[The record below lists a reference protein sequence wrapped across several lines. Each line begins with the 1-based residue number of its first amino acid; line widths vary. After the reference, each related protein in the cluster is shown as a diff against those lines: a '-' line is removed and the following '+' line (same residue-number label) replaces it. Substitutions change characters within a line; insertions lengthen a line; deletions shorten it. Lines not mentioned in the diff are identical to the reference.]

1 MKNIMNSKLP
11 KISIVIPT
19 LNESRDIEDC
29 LKSIFRQNY
38 PLSKL
43 EVFVVDGGSGDNTLK
58 IAKKYPVKILF
69 NKEKDAQIGK
79 MLGLKR
85 STGKLFTYFDA
96 DIRLRGNNWFKKMI
110 KPIHEDEKIV
120 ASVSCYYSRA
130 GDSWLTRFITYDIK
144 QRDPVYEFFSPHI
157 LNTIQEKRNGY
168 YLCKYTSEM
177 IPPTGRCL
185 YRTKILK
192 NSFIYKRK
200 KFMELDNLAILVS
213 EGYYFFGFVPEA
225 GFYHNFVLGLG
236 ELLRKRYRNIK
247 HNFLFQEEGR
257 YYKWFD
263 LHTPKDIAK
272 ILLWL
277 IYVHL
282 FFPSLARGIYK
293 SFKHHD
299 LVCLVE
305 PFINIFETYVII
317 YGFAY
322 VYISTYYLRLSRYFN
337 SK

>member
-1 MKNIMNSKLP
+1 MDRKLP

-19 LNESRDIEDC
+19 LNEGVDIEEC
-29 LKSIFRQNY
+29 LKSIFRQKY

-43 EVFVVDGGSGDNTLK
+43 EVFVVDGGSNDNTLD
-58 IAKKYPVKILF
+58 IAKRYPVRIIF
-69 NKEKDAQIGK
+69 NKDKDAQIGK
-79 MLGLKR
+79 MLALKK
-85 STGKLFTYFDA
+85 STGELFTYFDA

-110 KPIHEDEKIV
+110 KPILEDEKIV
-120 ASVSCYYSRA
+120 ASVSCYYSRK

-144 QRDPVYEFFSPHI
+144 QRDPVYEFFSPSI

-168 YLCKYTSEM
+168 FLCKYTENN
-177 IPPTGRCL
+177 IPPSGRCL
-185 YRTKILK
+185 FRTKILK
-192 NSFIYKRK
+192 SSFIFKRK
-200 KFMELDNLAILVS
+200 KFMELDNLTILVS
-213 EGYYFFGFVPEA
+213 EGHQFFGFVPKA

-263 LHTPKDIAK
+263 LHKIKDVLK

-282 FFPSLARGIYK
+282 FFPSLIRGIYK
-293 SFKHHD
+293 SIKFRD
-299 LVCLVE
+299 VVCLIE
-305 PFINIFETYVII
+305 PFLNIFETYII
-317 YGFAY
+317 LYGFAY
-322 VYISTYYLRLSRYFN
+322 VFSTTYLNILKRHFSSN
-337 SK
+337 V